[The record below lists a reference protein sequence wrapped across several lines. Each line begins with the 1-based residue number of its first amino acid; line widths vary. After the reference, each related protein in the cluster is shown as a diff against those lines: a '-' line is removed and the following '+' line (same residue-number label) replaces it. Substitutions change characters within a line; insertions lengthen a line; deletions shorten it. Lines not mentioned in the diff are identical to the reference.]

1 MASVMERAMTK
12 TTITRAALEQAA
24 QKLVCTPGELFEAVT
39 ALIGY
44 APAIAPPEPPEG
56 VVKLAFD
63 AQKQASTF
71 AWPSHAWR
79 DGFIAAIMHARQ
91 AVESAES
98 ALHIS
103 FGVETALPESVRR
116 ADILRQLGGTHD

>member
-1 MASVMERAMTK
+1 MTE
-12 TTITRAALEQAA
+12 TTITRAQLKKAMADAGYDQGIVDA
-24 QKLVCTPGELFEAVT
+24 AVT
-39 ALIGY
+39 STLRQLGFRI
-44 APAIAPPEPPEG
+44 IDEPPEG

-71 AWPSHAWR
+71 ASPSHAWR